1 METVI
6 GIKFND
12 FVLIATDMTAAHSI
26 MVMKDGEETF
36 AKRNKT
42 LFVLKIVLNKIVNVI
57 FIYTDEDKTYNITDN
72 VVMGVTGEAGDVPRF
87 AEYITQN
94 VKLYR
99 MRNGYDLS
107 IPAIATFTRKTVA
120 EHLRSQVI
128 NFYIFYLLAI
138 HITLNRNV

>member
-26 MVMKDGEETF
+26 MVMKDGNTIYLIKLFFKVFYLYIFPTF
-36 AKRNKT
+36 TFTPLKT
-42 LFVLKIVLNKIVNVI
+42 KSFCYV
-57 FIYTDEDKTYNITDN
+57 DEDKTYNITNN

-128 NFYIFYLLAI
+128 D
-138 HITLNRNV
+138 